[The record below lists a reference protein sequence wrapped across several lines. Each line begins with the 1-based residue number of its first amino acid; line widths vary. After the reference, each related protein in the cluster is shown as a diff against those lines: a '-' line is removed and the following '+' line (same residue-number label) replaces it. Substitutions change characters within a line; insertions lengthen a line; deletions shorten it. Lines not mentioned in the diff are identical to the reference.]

1 MNINLSIYGHGTNE
15 VYKCIIYDFMKY
27 LSMNASM
34 TIKNPFVHALEI
46 LDLGVIV
53 GGEMVGIN

>member
-1 MNINLSIYGHGTNE
+1 M
-15 VYKCIIYDFMKY
+15 IYDFMKY

-34 TIKNPFVHALEI
+34 MIKNPFVHELEI

-53 GGEMVGIN
+53 GGEMVGFN